1 MLGFKSAQVGRQFR
15 PLSFPLRWL
24 GWLRHVLIRNPN
36 DPFVDWLPRQKTRSG
51 GQLRAFAPA
60 PRTLPLVLRRG
71 CQTAC
76 WHGAIAPPTSL
87 LSGFSTKF
95 LRLTDLGIRFKDA
108 KSTTVIDRRDMAG
121 NLRRR
126 GPPVQE
132 TSSGSVASSV
142 ASREESP
149 VKPGGKVKI
158 VHHQERRRKR
168 KSTAI
173 FLLGSLFG
181 IIAAGFFAQSN
192 DLIELP
198 GIGELNMGSLFDV
211 LPAGLVRDMRDLVV
225 SLRWC

>member
-1 MLGFKSAQVGRQFR
+1 
-15 PLSFPLRWL
+15 
-24 GWLRHVLIRNPN
+24 
-36 DPFVDWLPRQKTRSG
+36 
-51 GQLRAFAPA
+51 
-60 PRTLPLVLRRG
+60 
-71 CQTAC
+71 
-76 WHGAIAPPTSL
+76 
-87 LSGFSTKF
+87 
-95 LRLTDLGIRFKDA
+95 
-108 KSTTVIDRRDMAG
+108 MAG

-132 TSSGSVASSV
+132 TSSESVASSV

-149 VKPGGKVKI
+149 VKPGDKVKI

-173 FLLGSLFG
+173 FFLGSLFG

-225 SLRWC
+225 SLRWRRPQ